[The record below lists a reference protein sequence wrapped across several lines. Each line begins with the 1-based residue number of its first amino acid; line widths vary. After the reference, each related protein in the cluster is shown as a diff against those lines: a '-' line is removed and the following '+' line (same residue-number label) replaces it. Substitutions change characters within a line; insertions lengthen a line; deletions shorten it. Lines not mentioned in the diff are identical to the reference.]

1 MPREQHPMPTPVDA
15 ALAHHR
21 AGRLDEAAT
30 LYLQSLEAQPDCAF
44 VLNMLGN
51 VEYQRNHVDDALR
64 LIGRAI
70 QIEPSSSTYRITLGH
85 VYRRLD
91 DLASAAT
98 CYRAALRLSPE
109 SCLAAM
115 SLAGALKGQGE
126 LTAASEVLQGILAR
140 DPNHLEALGM
150 LGDLWLELERPAEA
164 IRVFRQFLAIDPAS
178 SDATFRLGVAANQQ
192 GEPALAIACFE
203 KAISLRPDSSEALYN
218 LGVMA
223 AEALKFDSA
232 EEWFRRALAVRPE
245 YVEAHVNLSAV
256 LLKTGRAADS
266 GVHREIA
273 YRRKCLFERTSR
285 AALRTVLV
293 LFDAGRGNINLSH
306 LFSPTRNSVI
316 DWMIEYAALEQS
328 ETLPPFDLVFNAM
341 GDPDMAGAAALP
353 ASRFVAGCA
362 KPVLNL
368 PESVARTSRHR
379 MPALLEGIDGLL
391 VPKVWRV
398 SPDDQWPAEIAD
410 HLPVSCAPRIH
421 TAARVCS
428 GWRASPSSIALLRT
442 GRAPCMSRSSAI
454 SVRSTAG
461 TGNIESSSSTGSPLP
476 TTWRYRRIG
485 WFTTPRPA
493 WRTTRGSSR
502 KSAAF
507 SGPRKSPWALQAS
520 LPLPR
525 SAPEW
530 TSTIPASISLSF
542 PTAAFWSSRRIRS
555 CWSTRKM
562 PRAYLHSRT
571 PMSPASS
578 TPSRRC

>member
-91 DLASAAT
+91 ALASAAT

-164 IRVFRQFLAIDPAS
+164 IWVFRQFLAIDPAS

-256 LLKTGRAADS
+256 LLKTGRAAEA

-410 HLPVSCAPRIH
+410 HLPVRGGA
-421 TAARVCS
+421 
-428 GWRASPSSIALLRT
+428 GNLN
-442 GRAPCMSRSSAI
+442 SAI
-454 SVRSTAG
+454 SG
-461 TGNIESSSSTGSPLP
+461 H
-476 TTWRYRRIG
+476 
-485 WFTTPRPA
+485 
-493 WRTTRGSSR
+493 
-502 KSAAF
+502 SAA
-507 SGPRKSPWALQAS
+507 
-520 LPLPR
+520 
-525 SAPEW
+525 
-530 TSTIPASISLSF
+530 
-542 PTAAFWSSRRIRS
+542 
-555 CWSTRKM
+555 STR
-562 PRAYLHSRT
+562 A
-571 PMSPASS
+571 
-578 TPSRRC
+578 